1 MSAIEVVDL
10 PVTPHSLTLEQA
22 ILSGLMSDATV
33 FDDVVEVIRDGDFYS
48 PRHALIFRA
57 ISALIKQEQ
66 PCDAMLV
73 SRWLADSCLLEKAGG
88 NAYLGQ
94 MLKDSPAT
102 TVNIVA
108 YAERVREYSIQ
119 RKLLNAA
126 DQIKG
131 LVSSPRGNTT
141 ADMLGGAEKLILEIA
156 AHRDGLGGGL
166 PMTGSVAMLEGVLS
180 AMEAGMARGENELS
194 GIDTGFAT
202 LNARTDGLQ
211 SGDMVVIGARPSMG
225 KTTLA
230 MNFVE
235 SALFAQ
241 DLPVVVFSMEQPH
254 LQLGQRLLAARS
266 MVPLDK
272 IRRGRFEGGEFMRV
286 QNAMKEIK
294 GRPLIVCDRGGLS
307 PQDMQSVLRRVRRQY
322 GGVGLIMTDYIQKMQ
337 IPGFPKNQRNN
348 ELGEVSLAMKNMA
361 LEYQC
366 PHVVLSQLSKE
377 CERRPNKRPM
387 SSDLRDCGGIE
398 QDADIIMMLY
408 RNEVY
413 FPNDDNG
420 KGLAEFIIT
429 KNRNGETGTVV
440 TRFLGSLFQFR
451 DIEGCNHVGD

>member
-1 MSAIEVVDL
+1 MNAAELVDL
-10 PVTPHSLTLEQA
+10 PVIPHSLTLEQA
-22 ILSGLMSDATV
+22 ILSGLMSDASA
-33 FDDVVEVIRDGDFYS
+33 FEDVAEVVNEGDFYS
-48 PRHALIFRA
+48 PRHSLIFKA
-57 ISALIKQEQ
+57 ITTLIKQQ
-66 PCDAMLV
+66 NPCDAMLV
-73 SRWLADSCLLEKAGG
+73 SGWLADAGLLERAGG

-94 MLKDSPAT
+94 MLKSSPAT
-102 TVNIVA
+102 SVNITA
-108 YAERVREYSIQ
+108 YAARVREYSIQ
-119 RKLLNAA
+119 RQLLVAA
-126 DQIKG
+126 DQIKSI
-131 LVSSPRGNTT
+131 VSSPGKSTT
-141 ADMLGGAEKLILEIA
+141 DMLGGAEKLILDIS

-166 PMTGSVAMLEGVLS
+166 PMTGSVAMLEGVIS
-180 AMEAGMARGENELS
+180 AMEAGMALGENELS

-211 SGDMVVIGARPSMG
+211 AGDMIVIGARPSMG
-225 KTTLA
+225 KTTLG

-272 IRRGRFEGGEFMRV
+272 IRRGCFEGGEFMRV

-294 GRPLIVCDRGGLS
+294 ERPLIVCDRGGLS

-337 IPGFPKNQRNN
+337 VPGFPKNQRNN
-348 ELGEVSLAMKNMA
+348 ELGEVSRALKDMA
-361 LEYQC
+361 KEYEC
-366 PHVVLSQLSKE
+366 PHIVLSQLSKE

-387 SSDLRDCGGIE
+387 ASDLRDCGGIE

-420 KGLAEFIIT
+420 KGLAEFIIV

-451 DIEGCNHVGD
+451 DIEGYNHARD

>member
-1 MSAIEVVDL
+1 MSALEVVDL
-10 PVTPHSLTLEQA
+10 PVIPNSLILEQA
-22 ILSGLMSDATV
+22 ILSGLMFDASS
-33 FDDVVEVIRDGDFYS
+33 FDDVVEVIGENDFYS
-48 PRHALIFRA
+48 PRHTLIFRA
-57 ISALIKQEQ
+57 IAALIKQDQ

-73 SRWLADSCLLEKAGG
+73 SRWLDDARLLDRAGG

-119 RKLLNAA
+119 RRLLSAA
-126 DQIKG
+126 DQIKEIVG
-131 LVSSPRGNTT
+131 ARGSTT
-141 ADMLGGAEKLILEIA
+141 TDMLGSAEKLILEIA
-156 AHRDGLGGGL
+156 SHRDGLGGGL
-166 PMTGSVAMLEGVLS
+166 PMTGSVAILEGVFS
-180 AMEAGMARGENELS
+180 ALEEGMSRGENELS
-194 GIDTGFAT
+194 GIDTGFKS

-211 SGDMVVIGARPSMG
+211 PGDMVVIGARPSMG

-286 QNAMKEIK
+286 QNATKEIK

-413 FPNDDNG
+413 FPNDDNS

-451 DIEGCNHVGD
+451 DIEGYNHAGD